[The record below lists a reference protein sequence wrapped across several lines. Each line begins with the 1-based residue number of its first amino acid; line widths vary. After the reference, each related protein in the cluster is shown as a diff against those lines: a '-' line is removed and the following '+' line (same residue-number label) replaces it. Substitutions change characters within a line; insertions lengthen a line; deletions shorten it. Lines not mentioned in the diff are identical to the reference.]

1 MNSELRLSQST
12 SFKGG
17 VWKYR
22 SAVEHLPRMCLAIG
36 SIFSGG
42 GKVIQ
47 ALHAIKSIHH
57 GINIYMKDS
66 AFEVGAIPWLS
77 SIQSNMP

>member
-1 MNSELRLSQST
+1 MEIH
-12 SFKGG
+12 G
-17 VWKYR
+17 
-22 SAVEHLPRMCLAIG
+22 SAVEHFSSMCLAIG
-36 SIFSGG
+36 SLFSGG

-57 GINIYMKDS
+57 GINIYMEDS

-77 SIQSNMP
+77 SIQGNQP